1 MAFEF
6 TIEQKAADE
15 ILKLTEE
22 IKNFN
27 DQKVS
32 QGDKKNAIINK
43 NINDEVLK
51 TSLSDRTYNIPKKQI
66 KEKDNTDKT
75 KVKNNPES
83 DQKIDINN
91 YKDISITKD
100 FREKYKEY
108 LDDKNLKEKEGSNV
122 PGEICG
128 KLKIVDIKRGGVEG
142 GAVIE
147 LKGGKKYMLKGL
159 HKEKGKYLYKPNAEN
174 SIHAFFTREGIDGI
188 NKSVIE
194 EYVALKLAN
203 VVHKEIS
210 PDVKLGKIGHK
221 DNKGGDC
228 KYQYCLMTE
237 MAVQKKG
244 EGEFST
250 LEKFFEKNP
259 STNKPKLNEG
269 IENRPIPSPKLWQNA
284 FAVSVLLLNDRDVNK
299 LDNIGIV
306 SGGTEGSKLSLF
318 DLGHPTPDKFQ
329 LDPKTLLPESPNI
342 LDKILLW
349 VINLFVKTSGLP
361 WTFKMD
367 DKILEQL
374 GGPED
379 RAETIKNLL
388 NRENDIYKKLDEIK
402 SEFQDLTD
410 RDRIDEFKSKIKKR
424 FEHLKNVLNEYEK
437 ANEKQDV
444 GIEMVG
450 LSHKQ
455 V

>member
-6 TIEQKAADE
+6 TIEQKAADN

-22 IKNFN
+22 VKNFENHAVLQGN
-27 DQKVS
+27 D
-32 QGDKKNAIINK
+32 KNAIINK
-43 NINDEVLK
+43 NINGKVPK
-51 TSLSDRTYNIPKKQI
+51 TSLDDRLCNISEKQTKKG
-66 KEKDNTDKT
+66 DNVDKAQM
-75 KVKNNPES
+75 KSNIGS

-91 YKDISITKD
+91 YKDISITED

-108 LDDKNLKEKEGSNV
+108 LDDENLKEIEKSNV
-122 PGEICG
+122 PEKNYE

-142 GAVIE
+142 GAIIK
-147 LKGGKKYMLKGL
+147 LKDGKKYMLKGL
-159 HKEKGKYLYKPNAEN
+159 YKEKGKYLYKPNAKN
-174 SIHAFFTREGIDGI
+174 NIKAFFTRKGIDGI

-203 VVHKEIS
+203 VVYKGIS

-237 MAVQKKG
+237 MAVQKKE

-250 LEKFFEKNP
+250 LEKFFEENP
-259 STNKPKLNEG
+259 STNKTKLNEDT
-269 IENRPIPSPKLWQNA
+269 ENRPIPSKELWQNA

-318 DLGHPTPDKFQ
+318 DLGHPTPDKYG
-329 LDPKTLLPESPNI
+329 LDPKTLLPKSMNI
-342 LDKILLW
+342 LERVALW
-349 VINLFVKTSGLP
+349 VINLFVKTSG
-361 WTFKMD
+361 WQFKID
-367 DKILEQL
+367 ENIRAQL

-379 RAETIKNLL
+379 RAKTIRNLL
-388 NRENDIYKKLDEIK
+388 ENKENVLNKLDEIK
-402 SEFQDLTD
+402 NEF
-410 RDRIDEFKSKIKKR
+410 RDTADQKQIEEFKSKIKKR
-424 FEHLKNVLNEYEK
+424 FEHLENALGKYKK
-437 ANEKQDV
+437 ANEK
-444 GIEMVG
+444 
-450 LSHKQ
+450 
-455 V
+455 